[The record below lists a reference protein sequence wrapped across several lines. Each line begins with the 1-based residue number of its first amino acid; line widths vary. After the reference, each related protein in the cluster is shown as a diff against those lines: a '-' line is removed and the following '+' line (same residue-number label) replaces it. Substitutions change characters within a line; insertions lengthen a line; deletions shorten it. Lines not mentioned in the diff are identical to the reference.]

1 MEKVQGPVGYPGDEA
16 IKKGFGAAVR
26 ALRIERGLSSQELSA
41 RIRANMR
48 VDRHEFL
55 PQAMALTVRRIR
67 KLRKMTCKELSDA
80 SGLPLRFILSIE
92 HAKTSNLVLTDI
104 FRLSMAMKYPT
115 PEFAQEI
122 ADLEQTLERRA
133 NGKGKRSQ

>member
-1 MEKVQGPVGYPGDEA
+1 MEKAQGPVGYPGDEA
-16 IKKGFGAAVR
+16 IKKAFGAAVR
-26 ALRIERGLSSQELSA
+26 ALRLERGLSSQELSA
-41 RIRANMR
+41 RIRAKR